1 MTAATERLAG
11 SEGVLRTVLPGGLR
25 VITESLPAVR
35 SAAFGIWAGVGSR
48 DEDPAHAGATHYLEH
63 LLFKGTRRR
72 SALEISASMD
82 AVGGELNAFT
92 AKEYTCYYARVL
104 DADLPLAIDVL
115 SDMVTSS
122 LIEPKEVDAERG
134 VILEEIA
141 MNEDDPADLVHEA
154 FSELAFGDTPLGRP
168 ILGTV
173 DSINSITRDRI
184 AEHYRARY
192 TPDHLVVA
200 AAGSLD
206 HDHVVE
212 LTAAAFGAV
221 LSGQRAPAGPRLT
234 GPQADGGTAT
244 GVRLVSRP
252 VEQANIVLGC
262 AGLARNDDR
271 RFALGVLNAA
281 LGGGMSSRLFQEV
294 REKRGL
300 AYSVYSFSSQ
310 HAECGQW
317 GIYAGCLPAKTEEVL
332 SICQDEIAKVIES
345 GLTDE
350 ELDRGKGQLRGSI
363 VLGLEDPSSRMR
375 RLGKS
380 ELVYPRLEPV
390 DEILARIE
398 AVTHDQVREVAAD
411 GAWPAEGAG
420 HRGAVRRRCRVRR
433 GAGELAAAPQY
444 SRLFWLRP
452 ALMPRSGCRGAGR
465 DALFCGACLL
475 RSRLARLS
483 APAVPLTSTR
493 SVPGG
498 WCAASGRR
506 TTRGQRRS

>member
-1 MTAATERLAG
+1 MTGTGAATTTATGSAAAVATPAGLPGPGRVTPDSGLELMTAGTHRPVG
-11 SEGVLRTVLPGGLR
+11 SDNGVLRTVLPGGLR
-25 VITESLPAVR
+25 VITEALPSVR
-35 SAAFGIWAGVGSR
+35 SAAVGIWAGVGSR
-48 DEDPAHAGATHYLEH
+48 DEDRDHSGATHYLEH
-63 LLFKGTRRR
+63 LLFKGTARR
-72 SALEISASMD
+72 SALAISAEMD

-122 LIEPKEVDAERG
+122 LIEPKDVDAERG

-141 MNEDDPADLVHEA
+141 MNEDDPSDLVHEA
-154 FSELAFGDTPLGRP
+154 FSEQLFGDTPLGRP

-173 DSINSITRDRI
+173 DSINSISRARI

-192 TPDHLVVA
+192 TPDYLVVA
-200 AAGSLD
+200 AAGNVD
-206 HDHVVE
+206 HDRVVE
-212 LTAAAFGAV
+212 LVGAAFGPVLTGTAAPV
-221 LSGQRAPAGPRLT
+221 PPRLSGP
-234 GPQADGGTAT
+234 DGGTAIGT
-244 GVRLVSRP
+244 GVRLLSRP
-252 VEQANIVLGC
+252 VEQANLVLGC
-262 AGLARNDDR
+262 AGLARTDSR

-310 HAECGQW
+310 HADCGLW

-332 SICQDEIAKVIES
+332 AICHDEIAKVIDS

-363 VLGLEDPSSRMR
+363 VLGLEDPSSRMS

-390 DEILARIE
+390 DEILAEID
-398 AVTHDQVREVAAD
+398 AVTHDQVREVATTMLAQPKALAIVGPFD
-411 GAWPAEGAG
+411 T
-420 HRGAVRRRCRVRR
+420 
-433 GAGELAAAPQY
+433 GEEFA
-444 SRLFWLRP
+444 R
-452 ALMPRSGCRGAGR
+452 ALG
-465 DALFCGACLL
+465 
-475 RSRLARLS
+475 
-483 APAVPLTSTR
+483 
-493 SVPGG
+493 
-498 WCAASGRR
+498 
-506 TTRGQRRS
+506 